1 MVYYLTRI
9 LARIAIRVYFRKI
22 YVEGVTLIPS
32 DGPVFIAANHP
43 NGFLEAI
50 LIACLVPRK
59 LHFLVRGDVFNIK
72 WLKPLLLA
80 TNQIPIFRS
89 KDGFS
94 NLRNNSKSISAVT
107 RALIQKKAILIFPE
121 GTTQWAIRLRPLQKG
136 MARMAFLAMEESAVL
151 KPKIVP
157 AGVTFTRPNQFR
169 SEVMISFGSPIEVT
183 DFKDLYSMDQRDAI
197 EKLTAKVYEQM
208 KPQLVHVEEKD
219 AKKFLKTSEIF
230 RPAYPSRFFP
240 FIERSNERLKYEQR
254 MAELVHHDE
263 KVLGE
268 IRKMEKAQRW
278 GVLDILLIVPA
289 FIGFLSWSIPFYLSY
304 WITQKIARGSIFF
317 ASILLTGG
325 ALLTLLYSLL
335 VLIISIWLGGIFI
348 VLFPMM
354 LIGGISFLYLH
365 HRLLLQKHYRTG
377 NRVE

>member
-9 LARIAIRVYFRKI
+9 LARIAIRIYFRKI
-22 YVEGVTLIPS
+22 YVEGVSHIPS

-59 LHFLVRGDVFNIK
+59 LHFLVRGDVFKIK

-94 NLRNNSKSISAVT
+94 NLRNNSKTLSAVT
-107 RALIQKKAILIFPE
+107 RALTQEKAILIFPE
-121 GTTQWAIRLRPLQKG
+121 GTTQWVIRLRPLQKG
-136 MARMAFLAMEESAVL
+136 MARMALLAMEESAML

-157 AGVTFTRPNQFR
+157 AGVTFTNPTQFR
-169 SEVMISFGSPIEVT
+169 SEVMISFGPSIKVT
-183 DFKDLYSMDQRDAI
+183 DFKDLYRKDQRDAI
-197 EKLTAKVYEQM
+197 EQLTAKVYEQM
-208 KPQLVHVEEKD
+208 KPQLVHVEDED
-219 AKKFLKTSEIF
+219 SMKFFKASELL
-230 RPAYPSRFFP
+230 RPAFPSRFFP

-254 MAELVHHDE
+254 IAEIIYHDE
-263 KVLGE
+263 KVNRE
-268 IRKMEKAQRW
+268 IRKMETPQGW
-278 GVLDILLIVPA
+278 GILDFIWIVPA
-289 FIGFLSWSIPFYLSY
+289 IVGYLSWFFPFYLSF

-325 ALLTLLYSLL
+325 ALITLIYSIL
-335 VLIISIWLGGIFI
+335 VLIFLIWIGRVYI
-348 VLFPMM
+348 VLFPLMV
-354 LIGGISFLYLH
+354 IGGICFLYLYEK
-365 HRLLLQKHYRTG
+365 LLLQKRYKEG
-377 NRVE
+377 S